1 MFYLRYFSFV
11 TIRYHDIFVA
21 TNTIADTTRIL
32 SLLLQF
38 CSVHLPSRARSF
50 SQLASRSC
58 SQLASRMISTEGSL
72 NINTTRPHSPSRL
85 APFPLVL
92 HALQVAMVLLMVPF
106 HLLSRASRLASRRYS
121 QLIGGLPKARAYC
134 RHSPLTLIAVM
145 RWAPSC
151 RHLRKLGPRPHKAP
165 EATWTLLVHT
175 ERPRTEALAGRTYL
189 LLVPNM
195 LAGNVSSMCVRCY

>member
-1 MFYLRYFSFV
+1 MWHSVASVPHVFYLRYFSFV

-92 HALQVAMVLLMVPF
+92 HALQASCHGAPYGSVPSPISCISLGIAALLATNRRF
-106 HLLSRASRLASRRYS
+106 TEGSCASSPYPAHANRRD
-121 QLIGGLPKARAYC
+121 A
-134 RHSPLTLIAVM
+134 
-145 RWAPSC
+145 
-151 RHLRKLGPRPHKAP
+151 LGPFLSALEEAWARPHKAP
-165 EATWTLLVHT
+165 DTT
-175 ERPRTEALAGRTYL
+175 
-189 LLVPNM
+189 
-195 LAGNVSSMCVRCY
+195 